1 MLALL
6 YSDREEKE
14 QGELMPRYIFSIVL
28 SALMLACVAMPERAH
43 ADIRVYGHRV
53 PPFSIHDGQ
62 GGVHGFSAELFHMV
76 FDGMDEF
83 GITPVITPVTFNRLY
98 TGLQRAERRVGITV
112 GRNAKRE
119 GLFKWVGPY
128 LEISLGVIAKKSRR
142 FKINTVADFMG
153 YKIAT
158 VENTAPEQVLLKLGV
173 AMDSLNRDLYPKR
186 NVLKLESD
194 RVDFFAYPLAGA
206 AFLMAQH
213 GVDPTE
219 YEEVFPLRRIKL
231 YFAFSKD
238 FDDTQIVRYQRRLD
252 EVLKTDAFQVLKAK
266 YSLDAIQGYNP

>member
-1 MLALL
+1 MKC
-6 YSDREEKE
+6 YTVSFF
-14 QGELMPRYIFSIVL
+14 FSV
-28 SALMLACVAMPERAH
+28 LMLACIVMPSWAH
-43 ADIRVYGHRV
+43 EDIRVYGHRV

-76 FDGMDEF
+76 FAGMDEF
-83 GITPVITPVTFNRLY
+83 GIEPVITPVTFNRLY
-98 TGLQRAERRVGITV
+98 TGLQRAEGRVGLTV

-119 GLFKWVGPY
+119 SLFKWVGPY
-128 LEISLGVIAKKSRR
+128 LKISLGVIAKKSRR
-142 FKINTVADFMG
+142 FQINTIADFTG

-158 VENTAPEQVLLKLGV
+158 VENTAPEQVLLQLGV

-186 NVLKLESD
+186 NVLKLKSG

-213 GVDPTE
+213 GMDPSE
-219 YEEVFPLRRIKL
+219 YEEVFPLRRIKI

-238 FDDTQIVRYQRRLD
+238 FEDAQIARYQRRLD
-252 EVLKTDAFQVLKAK
+252 EVLKTDAFQALKAK
-266 YSLDAIQGYNP
+266 YSLDAIQGYAP